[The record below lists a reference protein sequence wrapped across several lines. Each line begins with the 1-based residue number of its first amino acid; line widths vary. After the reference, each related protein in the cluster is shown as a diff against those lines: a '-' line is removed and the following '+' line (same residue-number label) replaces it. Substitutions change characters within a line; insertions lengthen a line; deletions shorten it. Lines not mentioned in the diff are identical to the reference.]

1 MERNRL
7 AKRAWKFLLITHV
20 EHETHC
26 EPLEDGALKGEK
38 IILRALNLPCS
49 HVQLAQLNINIKWFA
64 YMLSDPV
71 VTPDIILLENSGTAY
86 AHWLA
91 ATIDIKSKVISTLQ
105 RRPKVWQNRRRL
117 VMEPPN
123 DAHGTARAQGL
134 DHREDHTTSSLL
146 ELVPSLEHSIVGI
159 LNHNGELNDQD
170 SGRGYLVRVTN
181 LRKFCTH
188 HSH

>member
-1 MERNRL
+1 M
-7 AKRAWKFLLITHV
+7 
-20 EHETHC
+20 
-26 EPLEDGALKGEK
+26 
-38 IILRALNLPCS
+38 PCS
-49 HVQLAQLNINIKWFA
+49 HVQLAQLNINIEWFA

-71 VTPDIILLENSGTAY
+71 VTPDIILLENSATARSD
-86 AHWLA
+86 WTA
-91 ATIDIKSKVISTLQ
+91 AAIDIKSEVISTLQ

-117 VMEPPN
+117 VMEPSN
-123 DAHGTARAQGL
+123 DAHGPVRGPAM
-134 DHREDHTTSSLL
+134 DHREDHTTTSLL

-181 LRKFCTH
+181 RRKFSGH